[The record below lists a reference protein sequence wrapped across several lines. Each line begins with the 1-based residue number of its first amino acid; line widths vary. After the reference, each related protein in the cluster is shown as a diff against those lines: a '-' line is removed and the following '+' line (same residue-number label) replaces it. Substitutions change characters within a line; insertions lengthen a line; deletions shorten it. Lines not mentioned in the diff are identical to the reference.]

1 MKKLVK
7 PTNPEAQ
14 VPDITGFSGYFLP
27 NAWTLKDFGTYLM
40 RRENK
45 KEIESKS
52 SIQLREE
59 AEKAGLSPEEFFAT
73 FNPTQDH
80 DELKQIADWLT
91 ETEESDKALLK
102 RRKERAEEAELAQ
115 LEANETSSARASAV
129 SKQFAK
135 KTSAKPINPN
145 FRNEPEE

>member
-59 AEKAGLSPEEFFAT
+59 AEKAVHETVRRQLLAEQSKTARELGEAISRTFDAFLRSKLAFLQLLSVM
-73 FNPTQDH
+73 
-80 DELKQIADWLT
+80 
-91 ETEESDKALLK
+91 LL
-102 RRKERAEEAELAQ
+102 
-115 LEANETSSARASAV
+115 NT
-129 SKQFAK
+129 
-135 KTSAKPINPN
+135 
-145 FRNEPEE
+145 